1 MPFLNMVLNNQEI
14 TEEIKKETEIY
25 LETDD
30 NKHTSQ
36 NLWDAVKELLRV
48 KFRAIQAYLKK
59 HQINIL
65 TLYLK

>member
-1 MPFLNMVLNNQEI
+1 MVLNNQEI